1 MYKFSGLLIGNKYDN
16 FLIIFLTGFLLS
28 RVDIKEISFSFFF
41 AFSKEKECVGGR
53 KKVFRRVLG
62 GGGVGKKWQR
72 RRIFFFF
79 FIFTVVPLASEKCL

>member
-1 MYKFSGLLIGNKYDN
+1 VLTSRR
-16 FLIIFLTGFLLS
+16 FL
-28 RVDIKEISFSFFF
+28 SFFF

-62 GGGVGKKWQR
+62 GEGVGKKWQR
-72 RRIFFFF
+72 LGSGGGLFLFF